1 VSVLS
6 AIRLSRC
13 SSEPFVFRSSSDEQR
28 FEDSDPLETKM
39 TDLRYPI
46 GKFHYDGPPNDEQK
60 AKFISEVARTPENL
74 KSSINGLSPV
84 QLDTPYR
91 PEGWTVRQVVHH
103 LPDSHMNS
111 YVRFK
116 LALTEDEPTIKPYA
130 EDRWAELAD
139 TKATPIET
147 SLTLLESL
155 HARWVAL
162 LRSLTPEQWKRNFR
176 HPELGPMSLEKALA
190 MYAWHG
196 RHHVMQITSL
206 RERSGR

>member
-1 VSVLS
+1 
-6 AIRLSRC
+6 
-13 SSEPFVFRSSSDEQR
+13 
-28 FEDSDPLETKM
+28 M

-46 GKFHYDGPPNDEQK
+46 GKFHYDGPTNDEQK
-60 AKFISEVARTPENL
+60 QQFIDEIARAPENL
-74 KSSINGLSPV
+74 KSAIDGLSTV

-91 PEGWTVRQVVHH
+91 PGGWTVRQVVHH

-139 TKATPIET
+139 TKATPTEI

-155 HARWVAL
+155 HLRWVAL
-162 LRSLTPEQWKRNFR
+162 LRSLAPDQWKRSFR
-176 HPELGPMSLEKALA
+176 HPELGLMSLERTLAL
-190 MYAWHG
+190 YAWHG

-206 RERSGR
+206 RQRNGW

>member
-1 VSVLS
+1 LHL
-6 AIRLSRC
+6 AAHLK
-13 SSEPFVFRSSSDEQR
+13 DENR
-28 FEDSDPLETKM
+28 RHLIEGGTM

-46 GKFHYDGPPNDEQK
+46 GKFHYDGPTNDEQK
-60 AKFISEVARTPENL
+60 HQFIDDIARTPENL
-74 KSSINGLSPV
+74 KSAINGLSPV

-91 PEGWTVRQVVHH
+91 PGGWTVRQVVHH

-139 TKATPIET
+139 TKATPTEI

-155 HARWVAL
+155 HLRWVAL
-162 LRSLTPEQWKRNFR
+162 LRSLAPDQWKRSFR
-176 HPELGPMSLEKALA
+176 HPELGLMSLERTLAL
-190 MYAWHG
+190 YAWHG

-206 RERSGR
+206 RQRNGW